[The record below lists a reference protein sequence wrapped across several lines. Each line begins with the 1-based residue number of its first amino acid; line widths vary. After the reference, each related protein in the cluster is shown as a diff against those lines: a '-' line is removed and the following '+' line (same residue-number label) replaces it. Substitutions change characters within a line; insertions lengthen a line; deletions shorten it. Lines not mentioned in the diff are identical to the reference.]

1 MFRAILAMSLG
12 MLLASNVQAAEGRN
26 YGQTVSH
33 CNHLA
38 NAQKVKGQA
47 RKEFVELCNARSMRG
62 PGQSGRYQ
70 SCNERAHERGLT
82 GDARREFIELCADL
96 RADELD
102 PNRGNSLRQSKRYC
116 TARADQRWLAGDA
129 RLRFIDR
136 CVDLDRGLS
145 DQLWSRHHRCHERAR
160 SRGLTGDRRHEF
172 VMACLEGY
180 RAYNIASNRLTT
192 DARIRSD

>member
-47 RKEFVELCNARSMRG
+47 RKEFIELCAARAMGG

-70 SCNERAHERGLT
+70 DCSERAHERGLT
-82 GDARREFIELCADL
+82 GEARRELIERCADL
-96 RADELD
+96 RVDEHN
-102 PNRGNSLRQSKRYC
+102 PTFGNSLRQSQQYC
-116 TARADQRWLAGDA
+116 TARADQRRLTGDA
-129 RLRFIDR
+129 RLQFIDR
-136 CVDLDRGLS
+136 CVERDRGLS
-145 DQLWSRHHRCHERAR
+145 DQLWNRHQQCHERAR
-160 SRGLTGDRRHEF
+160 DRGLTGDRRREF
-172 VMACLEGY
+172 VVACLEGY

-192 DARIRSD
+192 DVGIR